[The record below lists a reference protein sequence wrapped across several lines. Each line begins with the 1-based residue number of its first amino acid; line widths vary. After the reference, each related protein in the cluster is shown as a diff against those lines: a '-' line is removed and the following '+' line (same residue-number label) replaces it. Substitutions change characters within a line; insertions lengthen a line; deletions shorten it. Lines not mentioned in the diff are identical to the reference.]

1 MRTRIYNKCTDAE
14 ITDYLNRGGDTLFM
28 SVGVT
33 ELHGQLPV
41 DCESILAE
49 AAALLMAEKADGL
62 AVINLPF
69 FHAGATAIGRSTV
82 NISIKAGYDYLKTVV
97 YAFYKLGFKR
107 IFFLSMHGP
116 AYLTINSVCMD
127 FFHETQNPIC
137 HLELGHV
144 MDIAK
149 ENGWV
154 CGEDRMETFTDLMYG
169 AYKVMNQLE
178 FVPILSDF
186 DREAFLAKR
195 KEGNVKQ
202 GFKKDLHK
210 LNFSTGGF
218 GSYYAELEEHGGLE
232 YSMTEQER
240 EQRGE
245 KGQKLLQE
253 MVEKFDP
260 LHFSTLLQELDQAV
274 NEEIVPRYPHLNFD
288 KPYK

>member
-1 MRTRIYNKCTDAE
+1 
-14 ITDYLNRGGDTLFM
+14 
-28 SVGVT
+28 
-33 ELHGQLPV
+33 
-41 DCESILAE
+41 
-49 AAALLMAEKADGL
+49 
-62 AVINLPF
+62 
-69 FHAGATAIGRSTV
+69 
-82 NISIKAGYDYLKTVV
+82 
-97 YAFYKLGFKR
+97 
-107 IFFLSMHGP
+107 
-116 AYLTINSVCMD
+116 
-127 FFHETQNPIC
+127 
-137 HLELGHV
+137 
-144 MDIAK
+144 
-149 ENGWV
+149 
-154 CGEDRMETFTDLMYG
+154 
-169 AYKVMNQLE
+169 MNQLE

-274 NEEIVPRYPHLNFD
+274 NEEIVPRYPHLNLD